1 MQLRRNALLHMS
13 QVGLGWAERSHDSS
27 CVLVL
32 FPSSRP
38 APVGPMLTYAVAAHY
53 QPGCKAEWR
62 TSPLYAPVLCM
73 RQSFRVYCP
82 LYA

>member
-62 TSPLYAPVLCM
+62 TSPFQYIALCM
-73 RQSFRVYCP
+73 RDLTRT
-82 LYA
+82 A